1 MLLEANIITKWI
13 LHHFMNFFPLELSV
27 TSHSFMCN
35 FDFNMFDLIFL
46 IFHINYLIYK
56 NIHIFTFNIC
66 GTFKKKSKLC
76 FKPLSLKWR
85 VSESTSEVLDL
96 LGIKRVQ
103 SDSICEGVTFGFL
116 WFTILALI
124 FSSLCFTA
132 QKAMV

>member
-1 MLLEANIITKWI
+1 
-13 LHHFMNFFPLELSV
+13 MNFFPLELSV

-56 NIHIFTFNIC
+56 NIHIFTFNIY
-66 GTFKKKSKLC
+66 GTFLKKSKLC

-116 WFTILALI
+116 
-124 FSSLCFTA
+124 
-132 QKAMV
+132 